1 MLHAVSAHFSLICT
15 ALCSVKILPM
25 PKIILY
31 AAVSL
36 DGYLAGPNHELDW
49 LRDDPDYDG
58 YEPFIAGI
66 DTLVMGRRTWDVLA
80 GFGEWPYGERRAY
93 VMSQSLEKIETDL
106 PVTVTK
112 QSPSDLIES
121 LRQDAGNNKA
131 KIGDQDAKDIW
142 LVGGGLLVRSFLAA
156 DLIDEMILSMQPVLL
171 GHGLPLFPAGF
182 PQRWFERV
190 RVSHYPKGMVETHWR
205 RSRE

>member
-1 MLHAVSAHFSLICT
+1 VNN
-15 ALCSVKILPM
+15 
-25 PKIILY
+25 IILY

-58 YEPFIAGI
+58 YEAFIARI
-66 DTLVMGRRTWDVLA
+66 DTLIMGRHTWDVLA

-93 VMSQSLEKIETDL
+93 VMSQSMEKIVTDL

-112 QSPSDLIES
+112 QSPKELIDM
-121 LRQDAGNNKA
+121 LRREAGNENA
-131 KIGDQDAKDIW
+131 ASGDRDAQDIW
-142 LVGGGLLVRSFLAA
+142 LVGGGLLVQSFLEA

-171 GHGLPLFPAGF
+171 GDGLPLFPVGF
-182 PQRWFERV
+182 PQRWFERL

-205 RSRE
+205 RSR

>member
-1 MLHAVSAHFSLICT
+1 MLHAVSAQFSLICT
-15 ALCSVKILPM
+15 ALCSVKIVPM

-66 DTLVMGRRTWDVLA
+66 DTLIMGRRTWDVLA

-93 VMSQSLEKIETDL
+93 VMSQTLEKIETDL

-112 QSPSDLIES
+112 QSPTELIKS
-121 LRQDAGNNKA
+121 LR
-131 KIGDQDAKDIW
+131 QDAKDIW

-156 DLIDEMILSMQPVLL
+156 DLIDEMILSTQPVLL
-171 GHGLPLFPAGF
+171 GDGLPLFPAGF

-205 RSRE
+205 RSRENGEG